1 MRFAPMLLLVC
12 VCACHGRANDGPP
25 CSTVASR
32 FFVLAK
38 DELGKAKLDET
49 LSRAVA
55 EQLPA
60 MRDALAQQCTDGAWS
75 AQVRDC
81 LVHAAD
87 HAGFEGCERQLT
99 DAQRAALDRAT
110 AGSDAAKSS
119 ADATWSP

>member
-1 MRFAPMLLLVC
+1 MRFAPILFVLA
-12 VCACHGRANDGPP
+12 ACHGRANDGPP
-25 CSTVASR
+25 CGTVASR

-38 DELGKAKLDET
+38 ADLAKAGLDET
-49 LSRAVA
+49 LNRAVA

-60 MRDALAQQCTDGAWS
+60 MRDALAHQCTEGQWS

-99 DAQRAALDRAT
+99 EAQRAALDRAT
-110 AGSDAAKSS
+110 AGDDGAKSS
-119 ADATWSP
+119 GDATWSP